1 MHLQEQ
7 PADLV
12 IVSASAIESARLLLN
27 SKSAMF
33 PSGLGNQYDWVGRN
47 LQGHAYT
54 GAMGLLDFDIFDD
67 LGPGASIAISDYN
80 HGNPGLVRWR
90 GALQRIHSPAD
101 SLHQHASA
109 GRAALGRRAQR
120 IHARFL

>member
-1 MHLQEQ
+1 M
-7 PADLV
+7 
-12 IVSASAIESARLLLN
+12 VSASATESARLLLN

-54 GAMGLLDFDIFDD
+54 GAMGLMDIDIFDD

-80 HGNPGLVRWR
+80 HGNPGLVG
-90 GALQRIHSPAD
+90 GAVLCNEFIRLPIHFTE
-101 SLHQHASA
+101 HASA

-120 IHARFL
+120 IHARISISAP